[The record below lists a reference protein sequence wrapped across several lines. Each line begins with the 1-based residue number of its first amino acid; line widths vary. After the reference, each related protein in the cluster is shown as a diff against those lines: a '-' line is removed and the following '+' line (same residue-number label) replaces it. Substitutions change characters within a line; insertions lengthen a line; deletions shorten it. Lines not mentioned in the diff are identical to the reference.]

1 MYFLRGRLP
10 WQGMKGETKEKRL
23 NMIGSMKIRTPIS
36 ELCMSYPIEFRSYFY
51 YCRSLRFGDKP
62 DYSYLKRLFRNLLIK
77 EGYQFDYVFDWTILK
92 YPRSGSGSRMQSE
105 EYVSQGCWKNM
116 FSFLFDTT
124 ESAVKS
130 SQSHETSTVD
140 PTVYFLLDKETT
152 QTVKNPAIV
161 PIVNIDKA
169 FESPQQTH
177 RSCFSFLR
185 KYTENIITYPQ
196 VWTNQD
202 QGNGNMHKMMVPLL
216 NSKENE
222 QAPCRDTEVMDIDAH
237 EILPCLIK
245 GKKSLSNALS

>member
-1 MYFLRGRLP
+1 
-10 WQGMKGETKEKRL
+10 
-23 NMIGSMKIRTPIS
+23 
-36 ELCMSYPIEFRSYFY
+36 
-51 YCRSLRFGDKP
+51 
-62 DYSYLKRLFRNLLIK
+62 
-77 EGYQFDYVFDWTILK
+77 
-92 YPRSGSGSRMQSE
+92 
-105 EYVSQGCWKNM
+105 M
-116 FSFLFDTT
+116 FSFLFYTT

-130 SQSHETSTVD
+130 SQSHEKTH
-140 PTVYFLLDKETT
+140 
-152 QTVKNPAIV
+152 TVKNPAIV

-185 KYTENIITYPQ
+185 KYTENIITYPR

-245 GKKSLSNALS
+245 GKKSL